1 MKNFIALVIVFAIA
15 YFGFTYHSGRDRVLR
30 IGVECNKPPHHWE
43 EDHQTDSNVPLINV
57 EEHYAD
63 GYDIQIAKIV
73 ADSIGAKLEVKKLP
87 YQELIS
93 ELDHREIDAIF
104 SSMLDTSAR
113 KKIMAFSDVYEIH
126 PAEYCIMVHKDG
138 KYANARSLKDFI
150 GATFVAQKDST
161 YDRAV
166 AQIRGSIHLPAVTQ
180 FRQIL
185 EKIQKKEADATVL
198 DLTAAKT
205 YERVYPDFTIVQ
217 FDENEGFKFDFTGIC
232 AAVRKN
238 NTKLLNEI
246 NDALKNIS
254 QRDRQKVMDQSIS
267 RNWN

>member
-1 MKNFIALVIVFAIA
+1 MKKIIVALVLIA
-15 YFGFTYHSGRDRVLR
+15 AVYFGLKYHSGRDRVLR
-30 IGVECNKPPHHWE
+30 IGTECNKPPHHWE

-57 EEHYAD
+57 EGHYVD
-63 GYDIQIAKIV
+63 GYDIQIAKII
-73 ADSIGAKLEVKKLP
+73 AESIGAKLEVKKLP

-93 ELDHREIDAIF
+93 ELNRRGIDAIF

-113 KKIMAFSDVYEIH
+113 KKVIAFSDVYEIH

-138 KYANARSLKDFI
+138 KYADAKTLKDFI

-166 AQIRGSIHLPAVTQ
+166 AQIRGAIHMPAVTQ
-180 FRQIL
+180 VQEIL
-185 EKIQKKEADATVL
+185 DKITKKEADATVL

-205 YERVYPDFTIVQ
+205 YARVYPEFAIVT
-217 FDENEGFKFDFTGIC
+217 FDADGGFKFDFTGIC
-232 AAVRKN
+232 AGVRKN
-238 NTKLLNEI
+238 NTRLINEI